1 MEAEGIKRFLYLSAD
16 AVKASREDVNP
27 VRKVLL
33 SVILHNPT
41 ADHELNESM
50 IQQSYLDWT
59 IVRPPRLTNGVRTGK
74 YRSGEHLKS
83 ANFIPQISRADLA
96 HFMLKQLTETTI
108 LHKAPEVMY

>member
-50 IQQSYLDWT
+50 IPAKLSGLDD
-59 IVRPPRLTNGVRTGK
+59 RTPAQVDK
-74 YRSGEHLKS
+74 RSAYRK
-83 ANFIPQISRADLA
+83 IP
-96 HFMLKQLTETTI
+96 
-108 LHKAPEVMY
+108 